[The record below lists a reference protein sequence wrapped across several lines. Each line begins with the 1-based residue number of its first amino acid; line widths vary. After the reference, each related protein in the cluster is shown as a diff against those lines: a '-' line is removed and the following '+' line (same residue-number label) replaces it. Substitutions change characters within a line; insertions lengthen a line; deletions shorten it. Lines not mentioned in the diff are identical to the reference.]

1 MSVYCF
7 HKLHVVPSPLLKHV
21 IHWES
26 FCCEDGLTWSC
37 ISAAMCVVLPPGAAH
52 KSRILSPGWG
62 SRTWVTTADG
72 KFYKKKNQLSK
83 ILNHFNFRIREHKE
97 TIGSNPVQHPPPRPR
112 VFFFYIYK
120 YTGIRKITIS

>member
-7 HKLHVVPSPLLKHV
+7 HKLHVVPPPLLKHV
-21 IHWES
+21 IHFAVKMVSPDHASVLRCVLFCLQVLHTNLES
-26 FCCEDGLTWSC
+26 SLQAEGPEHELLQQMVNS
-37 ISAAMCVVLPPGAAH
+37 I
-52 KSRILSPGWG
+52 R
-62 SRTWVTTADG
+62 
-72 KFYKKKNQLSK
+72 KKNQLSK